1 MSLVNAYIFF
11 IILAFLAG
19 VAVPAQATLNAKLA
33 YSLGSPIVAAFYA
46 STIGATIL
54 FLVVLISG
62 TSFGNLSTL
71 KQTPWIFWVGG
82 FFSAFFV
89 ASMAITVPKI
99 GVGLALALTV
109 AGQML
114 VAIIID
120 HYGWMEMEQK
130 TISVWRVVGAAL
142 ITAGVILIKKF

>member
-1 MSLVNAYIFF
+1 MSLVNGYLLF
-11 IILAFLAG
+11 IVLALLAG
-19 VAVPAQATLNAKLA
+19 MAVPVQATMNSKLSD
-33 YSLGSPIVAAFYA
+33 SLGSPLVAAFYA
-46 STIGATIL
+46 LGIGAAVLFVLLIL
-54 FLVVLISG
+54 SG
-62 TSFGNLSTL
+62 ASFANLSTL
-71 KQTPWIFWVGG
+71 RQTPWVFWLGG
-82 FFSAFFV
+82 FFGAFFV

-120 HYGWMEMEQK
+120 HFGWMEMEQR

>member
-1 MSLVNAYIFF
+1 MLQQSGPRFV
-11 IILAFLAG
+11 
-19 VAVPAQATLNAKLA
+19 
-33 YSLGSPIVAAFYA
+33 
-46 STIGATIL
+46 

>member
-1 MSLVNAYIFF
+1 MSIVNGYLLF
-11 IILAFLAG
+11 IILALLAG
-19 VAVPAQATLNAKLA
+19 MAVPVQATLNSKLSD
-33 YSLGSPIVAAFYA
+33 SLGSPIVAAFYA
-46 STIGATIL
+46 MAIGA
-54 FLVVLISG
+54 VVLFILMLLSG
-62 TSFGNLSTL
+62 ASFANPSTL

-82 FFSAFFV
+82 FFGAFFV
-89 ASMAITVPKI
+89 ASMAITVPRI
-99 GVGLALALTV
+99 GVSLALALTV

-114 VAIIID
+114 VAIIVD